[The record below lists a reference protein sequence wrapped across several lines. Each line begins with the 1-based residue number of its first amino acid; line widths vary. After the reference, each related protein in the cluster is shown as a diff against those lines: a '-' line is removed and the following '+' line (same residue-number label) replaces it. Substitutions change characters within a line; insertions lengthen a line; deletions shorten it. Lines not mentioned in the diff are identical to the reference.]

1 MRQLNQLYAEIKV
14 LQGLCTY
21 HTRIMHLAKFYVDM
35 LLRVPNGS
43 RHHSAVKPLNVKS
56 IEPSIAVLVIA
67 CNRVDY
73 VKQTL
78 DELLK

>member
-1 MRQLNQLYAEIKV
+1 MLADLKKPLSRLNHSSSSHAP
-14 LQGLCTY
+14 
-21 HTRIMHLAKFYVDM
+21 HR
-35 LLRVPNGS
+35 R
-43 RHHSAVKPLNVKS
+43 SAVQS

-78 DELLK
+78 DELLKYVTVFSKGTILYFDPANL